1 MGSIFLTYWHW
12 LILGVALFGVEMLAP
27 STYLLW
33 PAISAIIVGVLSAAF
48 PSLGVYGEISI
59 FALLTVASTIVWA
72 NWFRPSTAPTDSPH
86 LNRRALQ
93 YIGRK
98 VVLREDFV
106 DGSGHIVLDD
116 TQWLATAVDGSNLTS
131 GTRIE
136 VVEADGVQLKVRQAE
151 DPGGA
156 YQGV

>member
-33 PAISAIIVGVLSAAF
+33 PGISAIVVGILSAIF
-48 PSLGVYGEISI
+48 PSLGVYVEISI
-59 FALLTVASTIVWA
+59 FALLTVVSTIAWARWFKPAST
-72 NWFRPSTAPTDSPH
+72 PTDSPQ
-86 LNRRALQ
+86 LNRRAMQ

-98 VVLREDFV
+98 VILREDFV
-106 DGSGHIVLDD
+106 DGAGHIVLDD
-116 TQWLATAVDGSNLTS
+116 TRWLVTALDGSNLTA
-131 GTRIE
+131 GIRVE
-136 VVEADGVQLKVRQAE
+136 VVEADGVRLKVRQVDA
-151 DPGGA
+151 PGGA